1 MRLILTTKR
10 SLAMS
15 KIEIQGTITI
25 DDETSKFSVS
35 NEIDDSWHQW
45 GASSERLSESMFVV
59 ERLQE
64 QIISEYGSHDD
75 MEVEDE

>member
-1 MRLILTTKR
+1 
-10 SLAMS
+10 MS

-35 NEIDDSWHQW
+35 NDIDEGWHQW

-75 MEVEDE
+75 MEEEDA

>member
-1 MRLILTTKR
+1 
-10 SLAMS
+10 MS

-25 DDETSKFSVS
+25 NDETSKFSVS

-75 MEVEDE
+75 MEEDDE

>member
-1 MRLILTTKR
+1 
-10 SLAMS
+10 MS

-25 DDETSKFSVS
+25 NDETSKFSVS
-35 NEIDDSWHQW
+35 NEIDESWHQW
-45 GASSERLSESMFVV
+45 GASSERLGESMFIV

-75 MEVEDE
+75 MEEDDE

>member
-1 MRLILTTKR
+1 
-10 SLAMS
+10 MS

>member
-1 MRLILTTKR
+1 
-10 SLAMS
+10 MS

-25 DDETSKFSVS
+25 DDETSKLSVS
-35 NEIDDSWHQW
+35 NDIDEGWHQW

-75 MEVEDE
+75 MEEDDE